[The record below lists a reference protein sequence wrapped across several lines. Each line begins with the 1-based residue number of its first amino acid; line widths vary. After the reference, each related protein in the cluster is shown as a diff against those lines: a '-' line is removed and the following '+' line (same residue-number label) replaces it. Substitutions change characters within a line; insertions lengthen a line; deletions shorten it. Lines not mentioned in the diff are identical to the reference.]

1 MVCLCGSTRFYP
13 AFMRA
18 NYDETMAGRIVLSV
32 AFMPGPETA
41 HRRTFGCTPEQKL
54 KLDELHLRRI
64 DLADEILVLNVD
76 GYIGES
82 TTREMAY
89 AIAAGKKVRFLGPE
103 AGEAFLHHNS
113 HDLGAQ
119 VAEFATALAATPEAS
134 GPYPCQW
141 CHDQHF
147 SNECPRRPKDS
158 VLPR

>member
-1 MVCLCGSTRFYP
+1 MNKPKVVCLCGSTRFYQ

-32 AFMPGPETA
+32 AFMPGPEAA
-41 HRRTFGCTPEQKL
+41 HGETFGCTPEQKI

-82 TTREMAY
+82 TSREMAY
-89 AIAAGKKVRFLGPE
+89 AIATGKKLRFLGPD

-119 VAEFATALAATPEAS
+119 VAEFATALVAKSEAT
-134 GPYPCQW
+134 GP
-141 CHDQHF
+141 
-147 SNECPRRPKDS
+147 
-158 VLPR
+158 